1 MYLNFGSLS
10 STKPLLAFEWRN
22 NFCSE
27 SQKPH
32 ACDAYYRPLLSNF
45 LKISRSSDNENRTGE
60 EEEGHEAGAE
70 GGVKVDEER

>member
-10 STKPLLAFEWRN
+10 STKPLLAFELR
-22 NFCSE
+22 FFLFRITE
-27 SQKPH
+27 PR

>member
-27 SQKPH
+27 SQNH
-32 ACDAYYRPLLSNF
+32 VLVMHIIAHNF
-45 LKISRSSDNENRTGE
+45 LKISRSSDNEKRTGE

-70 GGVKVDEER
+70 GGVERWMRSGR

>member
-27 SQKPH
+27 SQNHVLVMHIITHFFPI
-32 ACDAYYRPLLSNF
+32 F

-60 EEEGHEAGAE
+60 QEEGHEAGAE

>member
-27 SQKPH
+27 SQNH
-32 ACDAYYRPLLSNF
+32 VACDVYYCPLLSNF
-45 LKISRSSDNENRTGE
+45 LKISRSSDNEKRTGE
-60 EEEGHEAGAE
+60 EEDGHEAGAE
-70 GGVKVDEER
+70 GGVEVDEEW

>member
-27 SQKPH
+27 EPR
-32 ACDAYYRPLLSNF
+32 ACNAYYCPLLSNF
-45 LKISRSSDNENRTGE
+45 LKISRSSDNENWSGE
-60 EEEGHEAGAE
+60 EEEGQEAGAE
-70 GGVKVDEER
+70 GGVKVDEEQ